1 MQHQILK
8 HNCIIRLIPLYVL
21 LYDLSS
27 TEFKRKVFYS
37 LCHASIVAPLC
48 VFAFCSFVLCFNC
61 CCASSYLSLRIQSFA
76 VDSLR
81 SDEDP
86 VYSIHRNIFYCLD
99 ISKHQVF
106 NDFLFYRIFILVISF
121 VDLKVL
127 NVKFLP
133 SLNA

>member
-8 HNCIIRLIPLYVL
+8 HNCIIRLIPLYVQ
-21 LYDLSS
+21 LYDLPS
-27 TEFKRKVFYS
+27 TEFKRMVFCS

-86 VYSIHRNIFYCLD
+86 VYSIGVFFIALTFQNIKYSMIFY
-99 ISKHQVF
+99 
-106 NDFLFYRIFILVISF
+106 FIES
-121 VDLKVL
+121 
-127 NVKFLP
+127 
-133 SLNA
+133 SL